1 MDKLRSDLKIIRQ
14 VQRGEVSYIVKD
26 PVALKYVRFGT
37 LEITLFKYL
46 DGAHDHAQVAQ
57 LVTADT
63 GVGLDGSMV
72 AGFVDSLKKIDLIER
87 SVTEK
92 SLLLLERLRKE
103 RKLKADTGA
112 NGHDVLYMRFPFF
125 DPDEFYNWL
134 IKRIGFIWTREFL
147 ILCLILFSLAAT
159 IIISNWGAV
168 STGLAELY
176 NFDDKGLSDILM
188 FIGALFVVIV
198 FHENGHGLTC
208 KRYGG
213 EVHELGFMLIFFLP
227 AFYAN
232 VTDAWTFQSKA
243 AKLWV
248 TFAGAFVELIICS
261 LATFVWYFSTPGYFT
276 HDLAFTFMLIA
287 GLSSILINMNPLI
300 KLDGYFALVDYLEVP
315 NLSDDSTKF
324 VTALVRRYIFRMPVE
339 IPRHTPRLRRIL
351 FIYGVLAFCY
361 RILILTVTLLF
372 FNRQIGR
379 LFPEMGVFIFP
390 LIAYRL
396 LRKKLKSLWNGVHHV
411 FVDKREV
418 LMKSKSMAVWV
429 VAMAVLLGLFIL
441 LPLPYSHRSTFV
453 IEPAERV
460 PVRAATE
467 GFIRAVFVK
476 EGDNVRRGALLA
488 AMRNADLEQNRHSLR
503 SQISVL
509 DRNIRMQSAE
519 NATAQSLE
527 SQRRRA
533 QLSEQL
539 TETEARLAQL
549 SITAPADGVMVS
561 RRIEDKVGVMLR
573 QGDEFCEIAGTGA
586 PQARV
591 RVDDWDLR
599 NVEVGARAS
608 LWLNAAPDQEISG
621 HVKRLAAA
629 SELHQRLSPTSEEV
643 SEHEKAGEASGVAM
657 DQTNTG
663 RAAGASRKQST
674 RDQEG
679 TATDE
684 TTSPFEAPLTRFDVL
699 INVDANLAD
708 LKPGMSGEAKIYGPK
723 RPLAV
728 TVWRG
733 VRDWFR
739 SKIWW

>member
-1 MDKLRSDLKIIRQ
+1 MG
-14 VQRGEVSYIVKD
+14 VW
-26 PVALKYVRFGT
+26 VR
-37 LEITLFKYL
+37 KK
-46 DGAHDHAQVAQ
+46 
-57 LVTADT
+57 
-63 GVGLDGSMV
+63 VGLHG
-72 AGFVDSLKKIDLIER
+72 GLGI
-87 SVTEK
+87 EK

-125 DPDEFYNWL
+125 DPDELYNWL

-147 ILCLILFSLAAT
+147 IFCLILFSLAAT

-168 STGLAELY
+168 STGLAHLY
-176 NFDDKGLSDILM
+176 SFQDKGLSDILM

-276 HDLAFTFMLIA
+276 HELAFTFMLIA
-287 GLSSILINMNPLI
+287 GLSSIVINMNPLI

-315 NLSDDSTKF
+315 NLSDDSGKF
-324 VTALVRRYIFRMPVE
+324 VTALVRRYILRGSVE

-351 FIYGVLAFCY
+351 FIYGVLSFCY
-361 RILILTVTLLF
+361 KIFIITLTLLF

-390 LIAYRL
+390 LVAYRL
-396 LRKKLKSLWNGVHHV
+396 LKKKLKPLWNGVHHL

-418 LMKSKSMAVWV
+418 LMKPKSMAVWV

-441 LPLPYSHRSTFV
+441 LPLPYSHRATFV
-453 IEPAERV
+453 IEPAERI

-467 GFIRAVFVK
+467 GFIGAVFVK

-488 AMRNADLEQNRHSLR
+488 AMRNADLEQNRDSLR
-503 SQISVL
+503 SQISLL
-509 DRNIRMQSAE
+509 DRNIRVQSAE
-519 NATAQSLE
+519 DATAQSLE

-539 TETEARLAQL
+539 AETETRLAQL
-549 SITAPADGVMVS
+549 SITAPADGVVVS
-561 RRIEDKVGVMLR
+561 RRIEEKVGVMLS
-573 QGDEFCEIAGTGA
+573 QGDEFCEIASTGES
-586 PQARV
+586 QARV

-599 NVEVGARAS
+599 DVEVGARAS
-608 LWLNAAPDQEISG
+608 LWLNAAPDREVAG
-621 HVKRLAAA
+621 HVRALAAA
-629 SELHQRLSPTSEEV
+629 SELHQRLAPTSKEE
-643 SEHEKAGEASGVAM
+643 SAHEKTGVASGLPNQKTNNGTVARPS
-657 DQTNTG
+657 G
-663 RAAGASRKQST
+663 KQSN
-674 RDQEG
+674 REKEE
-679 TATDE
+679 AAADE
-684 TTSPFEAPLTRFDVL
+684 ATSPFEAPLTRFDVL
-699 INVDANLAD
+699 IDVDNKVAD